1 MHSRSF
7 LHRTTTTP
15 SASVTQSGSEGH
27 FPLGFADVRDI
38 APPEGPGRPR
48 SPIGFAPAEP
58 QFVTELSFRRTSPR
72 ADSQVPAPDPGSV
85 AGSLGVGHASAWR
98 PADRPEDIGA
108 LEETE
113 PVPTAPA
120 SEVPSE
126 SPGTEHVPFYKREI
140 SLRRRKRS
148 DADASVPV
156 EPVGEVVS
164 DDHDESEHDEQ
175 PERPIGFAAPAEE
188 AESEAVEDA
197 EDADVTALVDGHD
210 ATSDDEADEVLAM
223 DEPLAVDED
232 ADVVDSPDEESAAD
246 ILAAEADELEI
257 VDAEIEEIEDSTDE
271 PRAES
276 VEHVEVVDLD
286 EMPEASELP
295 DEPELSDEPAAEL
308 DSELDEHSAEADE
321 EHQLADAAPVAIAT
335 ADEPSTK
342 RRSIRARRGAAP
354 SASKESGPKGGRGGR
369 KVVGLK
375 IGASQLAAAVV
386 TRTNGQD
393 ELVGLARMPLEPGIV
408 VDGEVR
414 DAEALK
420 DALQTFF
427 DENKLPRRDV
437 TIGVAS
443 NRIGVRTVDI
453 SGIEDQ
459 ERFDNA
465 VRFKAHE
472 VLPVSFSESVL
483 DYRVVEERATE
494 NGDLTKRVLLV
505 VAPKDQVEPFVTVC
519 AGAGLKLAGVDLE
532 ALGLLRAF
540 VMPQAAGSRLSTD
553 TATVVVAIGHESTTL
568 LVSGGGT
575 CEFTRVFD
583 WGGLAL
589 QQAIAQELDIHTIEA
604 TNILHGLSLVGQGRA
619 DLDEGMRA
627 RALDAVRTR
636 LTPFA
641 RELVSSLQ
649 FYQAQSG
656 SLGIGE
662 IVITG
667 GTSKLEGLA
676 DALHQMIGVSV
687 RVGDPLQRLSV
698 PHPIDPEHEASIG
711 SFAVPVGLAIAD
723 DAARGVN
730 LLPDDFRRQ
739 RRKKPGALQIALPVA
754 AVVPLAALGFMFL
767 QANGDVSSQKAD
779 LVAVQA
785 QIDALP
791 EPPRAQIDA
800 SMAVDQQQRAAALA
814 TVLGSRL
821 AWDRVLG
828 DLSRVL
834 PANVWLTKFTA
845 QTPQEQV
852 LPTAAAVSGQPA
864 GPTIPAAPTGV
875 TIEGYTY
882 SVPDVAKVLSR
893 LGTVP
898 SLTNV
903 VLGSTEEREMGKK
916 QAIAFTIVADID
928 GNGGAK

>member
-15 SASVTQSGSEGH
+15 SASVTQSGPEGH
-27 FPLGFADVRDI
+27 YPLGFANVRDI
-38 APPEGPGRPR
+38 APPDGPERQR
-48 SPIGFAPAEP
+48 SPIGFAPVEP
-58 QFVTELSFRRTSPR
+58 QFVTELSFRRTAPR
-72 ADSQVPAPDPGSV
+72 ADAQVPAPGSP
-85 AGSLGVGHASAWR
+85 AGPIGVGHASGWR
-98 PADRPEDIGA
+98 PTDLPELGD
-108 LEETE
+108 TE
-113 PVPTAPA
+113 PATTTPV

-126 SPGTEHVPFYKREI
+126 SSAAEHVPFYKREI

-148 DADASVPV
+148 DSDAPAPV

-164 DDHDESEHDEQ
+164 DDHDEAERDEQ
-175 PERPIGFAAPAEE
+175 PERQIGFAAPAEE
-188 AESEAVEDA
+188 PEPESADVEDDEIVA
-197 EDADVTALVDGHD
+197 LDDDADHA
-210 ATSDDEADEVLAM
+210 SADEGANEVST
-223 DEPLAVDED
+223 DEPVAIDED
-232 ADVVDSPDEESAAD
+232 ADVVDGPDEESERNT
-246 ILAAEADELEI
+246 LAAEADELDI
-257 VDAEIEEIEDSTDE
+257 VDAEIEEIQDSIDE
-271 PRAES
+271 PQAES
-276 VEHVEVVDLD
+276 AEQVEVVDLD
-286 EMPEASELP
+286 ATPEGAELP
-295 DEPELSDEPAAEL
+295 DEPKLSDEPAAEL
-308 DSELDEHSAEADE
+308 DPELDEHSAEADA
-321 EHQLADAAPVAIAT
+321 EHPAADSAPVAIAA
-335 ADEPSTK
+335 ADESSPK
-342 RRSIRARRGAAP
+342 RRSIRARRGAVAAAP
-354 SASKESGPKGGRGGR
+354 KESGPKGGRGGR

-393 ELVGLARMPLEPGIV
+393 ELVGLARMSLEPGIV

-453 SGIEDQ
+453 SGIDDQ

-505 VAPKDQVEPFVTVC
+505 VAPKDQVEPFVAAC

-540 VMPQAAGSRLSTD
+540 VLPQAAGSRLSTD

-667 GTSKLEGLA
+667 GTSRLEGLA

-767 QANGDVSSQKAD
+767 QANGDVSSQKSD

-814 TVLGSRL
+814 TVLGGRL

-852 LPTAAAVSGQPA
+852 LPTAAAVSGQPVGA
-864 GPTIPAAPTGV
+864 TIPAAPTGV

-893 LGTVP
+893 LSTVP